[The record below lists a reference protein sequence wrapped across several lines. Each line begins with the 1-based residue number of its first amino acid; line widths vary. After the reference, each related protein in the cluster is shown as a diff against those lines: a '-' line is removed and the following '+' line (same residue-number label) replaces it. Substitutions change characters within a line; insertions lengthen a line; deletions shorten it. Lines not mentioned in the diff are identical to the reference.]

1 MHKAKII
8 KEKLV
13 EWRQKGLYL
22 QFIPAYSPE
31 LNKIEI
37 LWSP

>member
-1 MHKAKII
+1 MV
-8 KEKLV
+8 KEKLS
-13 EWRQKGLYL
+13 EWREKGLYL